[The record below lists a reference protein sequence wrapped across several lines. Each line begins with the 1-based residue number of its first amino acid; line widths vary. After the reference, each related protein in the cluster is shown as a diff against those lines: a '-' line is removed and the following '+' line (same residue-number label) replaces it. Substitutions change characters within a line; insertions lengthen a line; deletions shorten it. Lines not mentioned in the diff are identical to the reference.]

1 MTGSALKGGR
11 RGKATGRSMG
21 NERQVVI
28 RTDRIDAVIFDMDGV
43 VTDTARVHADAWARL
58 FERFLRDRAT
68 TTGETFRPF
77 TVDDYR
83 WSIDGKPRYDAVRS
97 FLATRGITLPEGEAS
112 DPPDRQ
118 TVRGLGNRK
127 AGYFL
132 EHLREHGIA
141 AFPTTVGLLEELRA
155 AGIRTAVVSASRHL
169 DEVLATGHVEDLFD
183 VRVGGTE
190 TDRLGLAGKPDPGA
204 FLEAARR
211 LRVGPRR
218 AAVVEDALA
227 GVEAGRRGG
236 FALVIGV
243 DRLDHSAEL
252 LAAGAGGV
260 VRDLVEVGVAT
271 EPGTPPAG
279 SRGGGRREGVTGDS
293 G

>member
-1 MTGSALKGGR
+1 
-11 RGKATGRSMG
+11 MG
-21 NERQVVI
+21 PERKVVI

-43 VTDTARVHADAWARL
+43 VTDTARVHAATWARL
-58 FERFLRDRAT
+58 FDEYLGDRAA
-68 TTGETFRPF
+68 TTGEAFRPF

-83 WSIDGKPRYDAVRS
+83 RFIDGKPRYDGVRS
-97 FLATRGITLPEGEAS
+97 LLATRGITLPEGEAS
-112 DPPDRQ
+112 DPTNRL

-127 AGYFL
+127 DGYFL
-132 EHLREHGIA
+132 EHLREQGIA
-141 AFPTTVGLLEELRA
+141 SFPTTVALLEDLRA

-169 DEVLATGHVEDLFD
+169 DEVLAAGHVEHLFD

-190 TDRLGLAGKPDPGA
+190 ADRLGLAGKPDPGV

-211 LRVGPRR
+211 LRVRPRR

-243 DRLDHSAEL
+243 DRSDHGAEL
-252 LAAGAGGV
+252 LAAGAGVV
-260 VRDLVEVGVAT
+260 VRDLVEVGVANGT
-271 EPGTPPAG
+271 ESRAEGLHEGAREDPG
-279 SRGGGRREGVTGDS
+279 
-293 G
+293 